1 MIQDQL
7 ELEFDV
13 PSAHNPDKRFH
24 PKFDGNNW
32 TCDCEHFKKYKTH
45 CRHILEKRLEF
56 KHRGM
61 YNGPVYEP
69 MLDEI
74 RLTKQSLRIFKLMAD
89 GEWRT
94 LNEIKTVTK
103 DPPASISAQL
113 RHFRKLRFGKH
124 TVDKRRCWDD
134 ISGLWEYRLIVNE
147 NIKMVY

>member
-1 MIQDQL
+1 MQTDVFD
-7 ELEFDV
+7 FDV
-13 PSAHNPDKRFH
+13 PSAHNQDDRFH
-24 PKFDGNNW
+24 VRFDGKNW
-32 TCDCEHFKKYKTH
+32 SCDCDHFKIYKTH

-74 RLTKQSLRIFKLMAD
+74 RLRKQSARIFRLMID

-94 LNEIKTVTK
+94 LKEINEETK

-113 RHFRKLRFGKH
+113 RHFRKRRFGSH
-124 TVDKRRCWDD
+124 TVDKRRIGDD
-134 ISGLWEYRLIVNE
+134 IGGLWEYRLIVNE
-147 NIKMVY
+147 KTKMVF